1 MELQQ
6 VRSLVTVAEHR
17 SFTKAAAVLH
27 VTQSSLSHSIA
38 KLEAEIGLRL
48 FHRTRHGVVL
58 TSDGETLLVPARRIL
73 QDFDLFAESVS
84 DIQGIVLGHLR
95 LVYSQT
101 ISVPTGDV
109 ISEFAR
115 QFPGIRM
122 QISAPRD
129 DADIFHLV
137 EAGVCDI
144 GLARI
149 DEALP
154 GVDTEAIAT
163 ETLVLLLP
171 QSWDSEPNRTDVPWV
186 ELSDVPLIVP
196 PAGSAS
202 RRRLDRFSAQI
213 GITVNAVLENENR
226 GMSIEMV
233 RSGVAAFLASQASE
247 IMIPGV
253 VQKRLVP
260 TETSEVGIVT
270 RPGLLTSA
278 TSAFAEVAR
287 DWGRG
292 AFNSTRQ

>member
-1 MELQQ
+1 M
-6 VRSLVTVAEHR
+6 RSLVAVAEHR

-48 FHRTRHGVVL
+48 FHRTRYGVTL
-58 TSDGETLLVPARRIL
+58 TSDGETLLEPGRRIL
-73 QDFDLFAESVS
+73 QDFDLFDESVS
-84 DIQGIVLGHLR
+84 GIRGTTLGRLR

-101 ISVPTGDV
+101 ISVPTEDI
-109 ISEFAR
+109 ISDFTR
-115 QFPGIRM
+115 RYPGIRL
-122 QISAPRD
+122 QIWAPRD
-129 DADIFHLV
+129 DADVFDLV
-137 EAGVCDI
+137 ETGVCDV

-149 DEALP
+149 DEAP
-154 GVDTEAIAT
+154 AGVDIEAIAA

-171 QSWDSEPNRTDVPWV
+171 QSCDSEPDRTDLPW
-186 ELSDVPLIVP
+186 EDLSDVPLIVP

-226 GMSIEMV
+226 WMSIKLV

-247 IMIPGV
+247 IIVPGV

-270 RPGLLTSA
+270 RPGLPTLA

-287 DWGRG
+287 DWGSGR
-292 AFNSTRQ
+292 NR

>member
-1 MELQQ
+1 VELQQ
-6 VRSLVTVAEHR
+6 VRILVAVAEHR
-17 SFTKAAAVLH
+17 SFTRAAAALH

-38 KLEAEIGLRL
+38 KLETEIGLRL
-48 FHRTRHGVVL
+48 FHRTRHGAVL

-73 QDFDLFAESVS
+73 QDFDLFDEAVS
-84 DIQGIVLGHLR
+84 GIRGTTVGHLR

-101 ISVPTGDV
+101 ISVSTGEI
-109 ISEFAR
+109 ISEFTR
-115 QFPGIRM
+115 RYPGIRM

-129 DADIFHLV
+129 DSDIFHLV
-137 EAGVCDI
+137 ETGVCDV

-149 DEALP
+149 DEAPP
-154 GVDTEAIAT
+154 GVDTETIAT

-171 QSWDSEPNRTDVPWV
+171 QAWDSDPTRTDLPWD

-202 RRRLDRFSAQI
+202 RNRLDRFSNQI
-213 GITVNAVLENENR
+213 GITVNALLENENR
-226 GMSIEMV
+226 WMSIEMV

-247 IMIPGV
+247 STIPGV

-287 DWGRG
+287 DWGRDG
-292 AFNSTRQ
+292 TDNRRR